1 MQHIINNYHNEH
13 GFGWDQLHTTVVPD
27 IVVGVSLVEVGL
39 TIISGQLFLGFFTS
53 GPPSPPRKGRPIEGA
68 RRSSVLPD
76 DFLQRPQFLVFLAIA
91 LRNWGLI
98 SP

>member
-1 MQHIINNYHNEH
+1 MISHEN
-13 GFGWDQLHTTVVPD
+13 GFGWNQLHTTVVPD

-39 TIISGQLFLGFFTS
+39 TIISGQLFLGFLFTS

-68 RRSSVLPD
+68 RRSSWLPD
-76 DFLQRPQFLVFLAIA
+76 DFLQNPHFLVFLAIA